1 MLAQGGQAAEYAAV
15 DFYCLM
21 CYTYYVSAFCRL
33 LNFRRVRQ
41 NERIIIVR
49 AYERL
54 LKYVSYETTSDE
66 SSETCPS
73 SPKELVLAEALVEE
87 LKQIGVAD
95 AYVDKDGYVYGSIPA
110 TKGAENEKV
119 IGLIAHMDTAPAMS
133 GANIKPRIIKDYD
146 GADIVLN
153 EELGV
158 VMDTVTFPHLTNYV
172 GKDLIVTDG
181 TTLLGADD
189 KAGVAEIMTAAAEI
203 IAADAQAG
211 EGSAHGKIC
220 IAFTPDE
227 EIGRGADRFDVEHY
241 GADYAYTVD
250 GGMLGEIEFENFNA
264 ASAKVHIK
272 GENIHPG
279 EAKNKM
285 KNASL
290 LAMEFN
296 SMLPPAEIP
305 AHTEGYEGFF
315 HLCGMNGDEENAY
328 LDYIVRDHSMD
339 KFLER
344 KAMLERITVYL
355 NQKYGEGTV
364 NLNMKDS
371 YYNMREKLESDMYIV
386 DRAAEAMR
394 ENDVEPII
402 QPIRGGTDGA
412 RLSFMGLPCP
422 NLSTGGHNFHGKYEY
437 VCIQSMDKMVDII
450 KTIVRKNN

>member
-1 MLAQGGQAAEYAAV
+1 M
-15 DFYCLM
+15 
-21 CYTYYVSAFCRL
+21 
-33 LNFRRVRQ
+33 
-41 NERIIIVR
+41 R

-66 SSETCPS
+66 NSQTCPS
-73 SPKELVLAEALVEE
+73 SAKELVLADELVEE
-87 LKQIGVAD
+87 LKAIGVAD
-95 AYVDKDGYVYGSIPA
+95 AHVDKDGYVYGSIPA
-110 TKGAENEKV
+110 TKGAENEKT

-133 GANIKPRIIKDYD
+133 GAGIKPRIINDYD

-153 EELGV
+153 EKLGV
-158 VMDTVTFPHLTNYV
+158 VMDTVTFPQLRNYV
-172 GKDLIVTDG
+172 GQDLIVTDG

-189 KAGVAEIMTAAAEI
+189 KAGIAEIMTAAAQI
-203 IAADAQAG
+203 IEDDKAC
-211 EGSAHGKIC
+211 EGNTDEHIAHGKIC

-227 EIGRGADRFDVEHY
+227 EIGRGADRFNVESF

-296 SMLPPAEIP
+296 SMLPLAEIP

-315 HLCGMNGDEENAY
+315 HLCGMSGDEENAY
-328 LDYIVRDHSMD
+328 LDYIVRDHNMD

-344 KAMLERITVYL
+344 KAMLEHITAYL
-355 NQKYGEGTV
+355 NTKYGAGTV
-364 NLNMKDS
+364 NLDMKDS
-371 YYNMREKLESDMYIV
+371 YYNMREKLEADLYIV
-386 DRAAEAMR
+386 DRAVEAMK
-394 ENDVEPII
+394 ENGVEPII

-412 RLSFMGLPCP
+412 RLSFMGLLCP

-437 VCIQSMDKMVDII
+437 ICIQSMDKMVEII
-450 KTIVRKNN
+450 KSIVCKVN

>member
-1 MLAQGGQAAEYAAV
+1 M
-15 DFYCLM
+15 
-21 CYTYYVSAFCRL
+21 
-33 LNFRRVRQ
+33 
-41 NERIIIVR
+41 R

-66 SSETCPS
+66 NSQTCPS
-73 SPKELVLAEALVEE
+73 SAKELVLADELVED
-87 LKQIGVAD
+87 LKAIGVAD
-95 AYVDKDGYVYGSIPA
+95 AHVDKDGYVYGSIPA
-110 TKGAENEKV
+110 TKGAENEKT

-133 GANIKPRIIKDYD
+133 GADIKPRIINDYD

-153 EELGV
+153 EKLGV
-158 VMDTVTFPHLTNYV
+158 VMDTVTFPQLRNYV
-172 GKDLIVTDG
+172 GQDLIVTDG

-189 KAGVAEIMTAAAEI
+189 KAGIAEIMTAAAQI
-203 IAADAQAG
+203 IEADKAC
-211 EGSAHGKIC
+211 EGNTDEHIAHGKIC

-227 EIGRGADRFDVEHY
+227 EIGRGADRFNVESF

-315 HLCGMNGDEENAY
+315 HLCGMSGDEENAY
-328 LDYIVRDHSMD
+328 LDYIVRDHNMD

-344 KAMLERITVYL
+344 KAMLEHITAYL
-355 NQKYGEGTV
+355 NTKYGAGTV
-364 NLNMKDS
+364 NLDMKDS
-371 YYNMREKLESDMYIV
+371 YYNMREKLEADMYIV
-386 DRAAEAMR
+386 DRAVEAMK
-394 ENDVEPII
+394 ENGVEPII

-412 RLSFMGLPCP
+412 RLSFMGLLCP

-437 VCIQSMDKMVDII
+437 ICIQSMDKMVEII
-450 KTIVRKNN
+450 KSIVCKVN

>member
-1 MLAQGGQAAEYAAV
+1 M
-15 DFYCLM
+15 
-21 CYTYYVSAFCRL
+21 
-33 LNFRRVRQ
+33 
-41 NERIIIVR
+41 R

-66 SSETCPS
+66 NSKTCPS
-73 SPKELVLAEALVEE
+73 SAKELVLADELVEE
-87 LKQIGVAD
+87 LKAIGVAD
-95 AYVDKDGYVYGSIPA
+95 AHVDKDGYVYGSIPA
-110 TKGAENEKV
+110 TKGAENEKT

-133 GANIKPRIIKDYD
+133 GADIKPRIINDYD

-153 EELGV
+153 EKLGV
-158 VMDTVTFPHLTNYV
+158 VMDTVTFPQLRNYV
-172 GKDLIVTDG
+172 GQDLIVTDG

-189 KAGVAEIMTAAAEI
+189 KAGIAEIMTAAAQI
-203 IAADAQAG
+203 IEADKAC
-211 EGSAHGKIC
+211 EGNTDEHIAHGKIC

-227 EIGRGADRFDVEHY
+227 EIGRGADRFNVESF

-315 HLCGMNGDEENAY
+315 HLCGMSGDEENAY
-328 LDYIVRDHSMD
+328 LDYIVRDHNMD

-344 KAMLERITVYL
+344 KAMLEHITAYL
-355 NQKYGEGTV
+355 NTKYGAGTV
-364 NLNMKDS
+364 NLDMKDS
-371 YYNMREKLESDMYIV
+371 YYNMREKLEADMYIV
-386 DRAAEAMR
+386 DRAVEAMR
-394 ENDVEPII
+394 ENGVEPII

-412 RLSFMGLPCP
+412 RLSFMGLLCP

-437 VCIQSMDKMVDII
+437 ICIQSMDKMVEII
-450 KTIVRKNN
+450 KSIVCKVN

>member
-1 MLAQGGQAAEYAAV
+1 MEPAMRCMTST
-15 DFYCLM
+15 D
-21 CYTYYVSAFCRL
+21 
-33 LNFRRVRQ
+33 
-41 NERIIIVR
+41 
-49 AYERL
+49 
-54 LKYVSYETTSDE
+54 TTRM
-66 SSETCPS
+66 
-73 SPKELVLAEALVEE
+73 KA
-87 LKQIGVAD
+87 IGVAD
-95 AYVDKDGYVYGSIPA
+95 AHVDKDGYVYGSIPA
-110 TKGAENEKV
+110 TKGAENEKT

-133 GANIKPRIIKDYD
+133 GADIKPRIINDYD

-153 EELGV
+153 EKLGV
-158 VMDTVTFPHLTNYV
+158 VMDTVTFPQLRNYV
-172 GKDLIVTDG
+172 GQDLIVTDG

-189 KAGVAEIMTAAAEI
+189 KAGIAEIMTAAAQI
-203 IAADAQAG
+203 IEADKAC
-211 EGSAHGKIC
+211 EGNTDEHIAHGKIC

-227 EIGRGADRFDVEHY
+227 EIGRGADRFNVESF

-315 HLCGMNGDEENAY
+315 HLCGMSGDEENAY
-328 LDYIVRDHSMD
+328 LDYIVRDHNMD

-344 KAMLERITVYL
+344 KAMLEHITAYL
-355 NQKYGEGTV
+355 NTKYGAGTV
-364 NLNMKDS
+364 NLDMKDS
-371 YYNMREKLESDMYIV
+371 YYNMREKLEADMYIV
-386 DRAAEAMR
+386 DRAVEAMR
-394 ENDVEPII
+394 ENGVEPII

-412 RLSFMGLPCP
+412 RLSFMGLLCP

-437 VCIQSMDKMVDII
+437 ICIQSMDKMVEII
-450 KTIVRKNN
+450 KSIVCKVN

>member
-1 MLAQGGQAAEYAAV
+1 M
-15 DFYCLM
+15 
-21 CYTYYVSAFCRL
+21 
-33 LNFRRVRQ
+33 
-41 NERIIIVR
+41 R

-66 SSETCPS
+66 NSQTCPS
-73 SPKELVLAEALVEE
+73 SAKELVLADELVEE
-87 LKQIGVAD
+87 LKAIGVAD
-95 AYVDKDGYVYGSIPA
+95 AHVDKDGYVYGSIPA
-110 TKGAENEKV
+110 TKGAENEKT

-133 GANIKPRIIKDYD
+133 GADIKPRIINDYD

-153 EELGV
+153 EKLGV
-158 VMDTVTFPHLTNYV
+158 VMDTVTFPQLRNYV
-172 GKDLIVTDG
+172 GQDLIVTDG
-181 TTLLGADD
+181 TTLLGEDD
-189 KAGVAEIMTAAAEI
+189 KAGIAEIMTAAAQI
-203 IAADAQAG
+203 IEADKAC
-211 EGSAHGKIC
+211 EGNTDEHIAHGKIC

-227 EIGRGADRFDVEHY
+227 EIGRGADRFNVESF

-315 HLCGMNGDEENAY
+315 HLCGVSGDEENAY
-328 LDYIVRDHSMD
+328 LDYIVRDHNMD

-344 KAMLERITVYL
+344 KAMLEHITAYL
-355 NQKYGEGTV
+355 NTKYGAGTV
-364 NLNMKDS
+364 NLDMKDS
-371 YYNMREKLESDMYIV
+371 YYNMREKLEADMYIV
-386 DRAAEAMR
+386 DRAVEAMR
-394 ENDVEPII
+394 ENGVEPII

-412 RLSFMGLPCP
+412 RLSFMGLLCP

-437 VCIQSMDKMVDII
+437 ICIQSMDKMVEII
-450 KTIVRKNN
+450 KSIVCKVN

>member
-1 MLAQGGQAAEYAAV
+1 M
-15 DFYCLM
+15 
-21 CYTYYVSAFCRL
+21 
-33 LNFRRVRQ
+33 
-41 NERIIIVR
+41 R

-66 SSETCPS
+66 NSQTCPS
-73 SPKELVLAEALVEE
+73 SAKELVLADELVEE
-87 LKQIGVAD
+87 LKAIGVAD
-95 AYVDKDGYVYGSIPA
+95 AHVDKDGYVYGSIPA
-110 TKGAENEKV
+110 TKGAENEKT

-133 GANIKPRIIKDYD
+133 GADIKPRIINDYD

-153 EELGV
+153 EKLGV
-158 VMDTVTFPHLTNYV
+158 VMDTVTFPHLRNYV
-172 GKDLIVTDG
+172 GQDLIVTDG

-189 KAGVAEIMTAAAEI
+189 KAGIAEIMTAAAQI
-203 IAADAQAG
+203 IEADKAC
-211 EGSAHGKIC
+211 EGNTDEHIAHGKIC

-227 EIGRGADRFDVEHY
+227 EIGRGADRFNVESF

-315 HLCGMNGDEENAY
+315 HLCGMSGDEENAY
-328 LDYIVRDHSMD
+328 LDYIVRDHNMD

-344 KAMLERITVYL
+344 KAMLEHITAYL
-355 NQKYGEGTV
+355 NTKYGAGTV
-364 NLNMKDS
+364 NLDMKDS
-371 YYNMREKLESDMYIV
+371 YYNMREKLEADMYIV
-386 DRAAEAMR
+386 DRAVEAMK
-394 ENDVEPII
+394 ENGVEPII

-412 RLSFMGLPCP
+412 RLSFMGLLCP

-437 VCIQSMDKMVDII
+437 ICIQSMDKMVEII
-450 KTIVRKNN
+450 KSIVCKVN

>member
-1 MLAQGGQAAEYAAV
+1 
-15 DFYCLM
+15 
-21 CYTYYVSAFCRL
+21 
-33 LNFRRVRQ
+33 
-41 NERIIIVR
+41 VR

-66 SSETCPS
+66 NSQTCPS
-73 SPKELVLAEALVEE
+73 SAKELVLADELVEE
-87 LKQIGVAD
+87 LKAIGVAD
-95 AYVDKDGYVYGSIPA
+95 AHVDKDGYVYGSIPA
-110 TKGAENEKV
+110 TKGAENEKT

-133 GANIKPRIIKDYD
+133 GAGIKPRIINDYD

-153 EELGV
+153 EKLGV
-158 VMDTVTFPHLTNYV
+158 VMDTVTFPQLRNYV
-172 GKDLIVTDG
+172 GQDLIVTDG

-189 KAGVAEIMTAAAEI
+189 KAGIAEIMTAAAQI
-203 IAADAQAG
+203 IEDDKAC
-211 EGSAHGKIC
+211 EGNTDEHIAHGKIC

-227 EIGRGADRFDVEHY
+227 EIGRGADRFNVESF

-315 HLCGMNGDEENAY
+315 HLCGMSGDEENAY
-328 LDYIVRDHSMD
+328 LDYIVRDHNMD

-344 KAMLERITVYL
+344 KAMLEHITAYL
-355 NQKYGEGTV
+355 NTKYGAGTV
-364 NLNMKDS
+364 NLDMKDS
-371 YYNMREKLESDMYIV
+371 YYNMREKLEADLYIV
-386 DRAAEAMR
+386 DRAVEAMK
-394 ENDVEPII
+394 ENGVEPII

-412 RLSFMGLPCP
+412 RLSFMGLLCP

-437 VCIQSMDKMVDII
+437 ICIQSMDKMVEII
-450 KTIVRKNN
+450 KSIVCKVN

>member
-1 MLAQGGQAAEYAAV
+1 M
-15 DFYCLM
+15 
-21 CYTYYVSAFCRL
+21 
-33 LNFRRVRQ
+33 
-41 NERIIIVR
+41 R

-66 SSETCPS
+66 NSQTCPS
-73 SPKELVLAEALVEE
+73 SAKELVLADELVEE
-87 LKQIGVAD
+87 LKAIGVAD
-95 AYVDKDGYVYGSIPA
+95 AHVDKDGYVYGSIPA
-110 TKGAENEKV
+110 TKGAENEKT

-133 GANIKPRIIKDYD
+133 GADIKPRIINDYD

-153 EELGV
+153 EKLGV
-158 VMDTVTFPHLTNYV
+158 VMDTVTFPQLRNYV
-172 GKDLIVTDG
+172 GQDLIVTDG

-189 KAGVAEIMTAAAEI
+189 KAGIAEIMTAAAQI
-203 IAADAQAG
+203 IEADKAC
-211 EGSAHGKIC
+211 EGNTDEHIAHGKIC

-227 EIGRGADRFDVEHY
+227 EIGRGADRFNVESF

-315 HLCGMNGDEENAY
+315 HLCGMSGDEENAY
-328 LDYIVRDHSMD
+328 LDYIVRDHNMD

-344 KAMLERITVYL
+344 KAMLAHITAYL
-355 NQKYGEGTV
+355 NTKYGAGTV
-364 NLNMKDS
+364 NLDMKDS
-371 YYNMREKLESDMYIV
+371 YYNMREKLEADMYIV
-386 DRAAEAMR
+386 DRAVEAMR
-394 ENDVEPII
+394 ENGVEPII

-412 RLSFMGLPCP
+412 RLSFMGLLCP

-437 VCIQSMDKMVDII
+437 ICIQSMDKMVEII
-450 KTIVRKNN
+450 KSIVCKVN

>member
-1 MLAQGGQAAEYAAV
+1 M
-15 DFYCLM
+15 
-21 CYTYYVSAFCRL
+21 
-33 LNFRRVRQ
+33 
-41 NERIIIVR
+41 R

-66 SSETCPS
+66 NSETCPS
-73 SPKELVLAEALVEE
+73 SPKELVLANELVEE
-87 LKQIGVAD
+87 LKAIGVAD
-95 AYVDKDGYVYGSIPA
+95 AHVDKDGYVYGSIPA
-110 TKGAENEKV
+110 TKGAESEKA

-133 GANIKPRIIKDYD
+133 GADIKPRIINDYD

-153 EELGV
+153 EKLGV
-158 VMDTVTFPHLTNYV
+158 VMDTVTFPHLRNYV
-172 GKDLIVTDG
+172 GQDLIVTDG

-189 KAGVAEIMTAAAEI
+189 KAGIAEIMTAAAQI
-203 IAADAQAG
+203 IEADKAC
-211 EGSAHGKIC
+211 EGNTDEHIAHGKIC

-227 EIGRGADRFDVEHY
+227 EIGRGADRFDVENF

-315 HLCGMNGDEENAY
+315 HLCGMSGDEENAY
-328 LDYIVRDHSMD
+328 LDYIVRDHNMD

-344 KAMLERITVYL
+344 KATLERITAYL
-355 NQKYGEGTV
+355 NAKYGAGTV
-364 NLNMKDS
+364 NLDMKDS

-386 DRAAEAMR
+386 DRAVEAMK
-394 ENDVEPII
+394 ENGVEPII

-412 RLSFMGLPCP
+412 RLSFMGLLCP

-437 VCIQSMDKMVDII
+437 ICIQSMDKMVEII
-450 KTIVRKNN
+450 KSIVCKVN

>member
-1 MLAQGGQAAEYAAV
+1 M
-15 DFYCLM
+15 
-21 CYTYYVSAFCRL
+21 
-33 LNFRRVRQ
+33 
-41 NERIIIVR
+41 R

-66 SSETCPS
+66 NSQTCPS
-73 SPKELVLAEALVEE
+73 SAKELVLADELVEE
-87 LKQIGVAD
+87 LKAIGVAD
-95 AYVDKDGYVYGSIPA
+95 AHVDKDGYVYGSIPA
-110 TKGAENEKV
+110 TKGAENEKT

-133 GANIKPRIIKDYD
+133 GAGIKPRIINDYD

-153 EELGV
+153 EKLGV
-158 VMDTVTFPHLTNYV
+158 VMDTVTFPQLRNYV
-172 GKDLIVTDG
+172 GQDLIVTDG

-189 KAGVAEIMTAAAEI
+189 KAGIAEIMTAAAQI
-203 IAADAQAG
+203 IEADKAC
-211 EGSAHGKIC
+211 EGNTDEHIAHGKIC

-227 EIGRGADRFDVEHY
+227 EIGRGADRFNVESF

-315 HLCGMNGDEENAY
+315 HLCGMSGDEENAY
-328 LDYIVRDHSMD
+328 LDYIVRDHNMD

-344 KAMLERITVYL
+344 KAMLEHITAYL
-355 NQKYGEGTV
+355 NTKYGAGTV
-364 NLNMKDS
+364 NLDMKDS
-371 YYNMREKLESDMYIV
+371 YYNMREKLEADMYIV
-386 DRAAEAMR
+386 DRAVEAMR
-394 ENDVEPII
+394 ENGVEPII

-412 RLSFMGLPCP
+412 RLSFMGLLCP

-437 VCIQSMDKMVDII
+437 ICIQSMDKMVEII
-450 KTIVRKNN
+450 KSIVCKVN

>member
-1 MLAQGGQAAEYAAV
+1 
-15 DFYCLM
+15 
-21 CYTYYVSAFCRL
+21 
-33 LNFRRVRQ
+33 
-41 NERIIIVR
+41 VR

-66 SSETCPS
+66 NSETCPS
-73 SPKELVLAEALVEE
+73 SAKELVLADELVEE
-87 LKQIGVAD
+87 LKAIGVAD
-95 AYVDKDGYVYGSIPA
+95 AHVDKDGYVYGSIPA
-110 TKGAENEKV
+110 TKGAENEKT

-133 GANIKPRIIKDYD
+133 GADIKPRIINDYD

-153 EELGV
+153 EKLGV
-158 VMDTVTFPHLTNYV
+158 VMDTVTFPHLRNYV
-172 GKDLIVTDG
+172 GQDLIVTDG

-189 KAGVAEIMTAAAEI
+189 KAGIAEIMTAAAQI
-203 IAADAQAG
+203 IEADKAC
-211 EGSAHGKIC
+211 EGNTDEHTAHGKIC

-227 EIGRGADRFDVEHY
+227 EIGRGADRFNVEKF

-315 HLCGMNGDEENAY
+315 HLCGMSGDEENAY
-328 LDYIVRDHSMD
+328 LDYIVRDHNMD

-344 KAMLERITVYL
+344 KAMLEHITAYL
-355 NQKYGEGTV
+355 NTKYGAGTV
-364 NLNMKDS
+364 NLDMKDS
-371 YYNMREKLESDMYIV
+371 YYNMREKLEADMYIV
-386 DRAAEAMR
+386 DRAVEAMK
-394 ENDVEPII
+394 ENGVEPII

-412 RLSFMGLPCP
+412 RLSFMGLLCP

-437 VCIQSMDKMVDII
+437 ICIQSMDKMVEII
-450 KTIVRKNN
+450 KSIVCKVN

>member
-1 MLAQGGQAAEYAAV
+1 M
-15 DFYCLM
+15 
-21 CYTYYVSAFCRL
+21 
-33 LNFRRVRQ
+33 
-41 NERIIIVR
+41 R

-66 SSETCPS
+66 NSQTCPS
-73 SPKELVLAEALVEE
+73 SAKELVLADELVEE
-87 LKQIGVAD
+87 LKAIGVAD
-95 AYVDKDGYVYGSIPA
+95 AHVDKDGYVYGSIPA
-110 TKGAENEKV
+110 TKGAENEKT

-133 GANIKPRIIKDYD
+133 GADIKPRIINDYD

-153 EELGV
+153 EKLGV
-158 VMDTVTFPHLTNYV
+158 VMDTVTFPQLRNYV
-172 GKDLIVTDG
+172 GQNLIVTDG

-189 KAGVAEIMTAAAEI
+189 KAGIAEIMTAAAQI
-203 IAADAQAG
+203 IEADKAC
-211 EGSAHGKIC
+211 EGNTDEHIAHGKIC

-227 EIGRGADRFDVEHY
+227 EIGRGADRFNVESF

-315 HLCGMNGDEENAY
+315 HLCGMSGDEENAY
-328 LDYIVRDHSMD
+328 LDYIVRDHNMD

-344 KAMLERITVYL
+344 KAMLEHITAYL
-355 NQKYGEGTV
+355 NTKYGAGTV
-364 NLNMKDS
+364 NLDMKDS
-371 YYNMREKLESDMYIV
+371 YYNMREKLEADMYIV
-386 DRAAEAMR
+386 DRAVEAMK
-394 ENDVEPII
+394 ENGVEPII

-412 RLSFMGLPCP
+412 RLSFMGLLCP

-437 VCIQSMDKMVDII
+437 ICIQSMDKMVEII
-450 KTIVRKNN
+450 KSIVCKVN

>member
-1 MLAQGGQAAEYAAV
+1 M
-15 DFYCLM
+15 
-21 CYTYYVSAFCRL
+21 
-33 LNFRRVRQ
+33 
-41 NERIIIVR
+41 R
-49 AYERL
+49 AYEHL

-66 SSETCPS
+66 NSQTCPS
-73 SPKELVLAEALVEE
+73 SAKELVLADELVEE
-87 LKQIGVAD
+87 LKAIGVAD
-95 AYVDKDGYVYGSIPA
+95 AHVDKDGYVYGSIPA
-110 TKGAENEKV
+110 TKGAENEKT

-133 GANIKPRIIKDYD
+133 GADIKPRIINDYD

-153 EELGV
+153 EKLGV
-158 VMDTVTFPHLTNYV
+158 VMDTVTFPQLRNYV
-172 GKDLIVTDG
+172 GQDLIVTDG

-189 KAGVAEIMTAAAEI
+189 KAGIAEIMTAAAQI
-203 IAADAQAG
+203 IEADKAC
-211 EGSAHGKIC
+211 EGNTDEHIAHGKIC

-227 EIGRGADRFDVEHY
+227 EIGRGADRFNVESF

-315 HLCGMNGDEENAY
+315 HLCGMSGDEENAY

-344 KAMLERITVYL
+344 KAMLEHITAYL
-355 NQKYGEGTV
+355 NTKYGAGTV
-364 NLNMKDS
+364 NLDMKDS
-371 YYNMREKLESDMYIV
+371 YYNMREKLEADMYIV
-386 DRAAEAMR
+386 DRAVEAMR
-394 ENDVEPII
+394 ENGVEPII

-412 RLSFMGLPCP
+412 RLSFMGLLCP

-437 VCIQSMDKMVDII
+437 ICIQSMDKMVEII
-450 KTIVRKNN
+450 KSIVCKVN

>member
-1 MLAQGGQAAEYAAV
+1 M
-15 DFYCLM
+15 
-21 CYTYYVSAFCRL
+21 
-33 LNFRRVRQ
+33 
-41 NERIIIVR
+41 R

-66 SSETCPS
+66 NSETCPS
-73 SPKELVLAEALVEE
+73 SPKELVLANELVEE
-87 LKQIGVAD
+87 LKAIGVAD
-95 AYVDKDGYVYGSIPA
+95 AHVDKDGYVYGSIPA
-110 TKGAENEKV
+110 TKGAEGEKA

-133 GANIKPRIIKDYD
+133 GAGIKPRIINDYD

-153 EELGV
+153 EKLGV
-158 VMDTVTFPHLTNYV
+158 VMDTVTFPHLRNYV
-172 GKDLIVTDG
+172 GQDLIVTDG

-189 KAGVAEIMTAAAEI
+189 KAGIAEIMTAAAQI
-203 IAADAQAG
+203 IQADKAC
-211 EGSAHGKIC
+211 EGNTDEHIAHGKIC

-227 EIGRGADRFDVEHY
+227 EIGRGADRFDVENF

-315 HLCGMNGDEENAY
+315 HLCGMSGDEENAY
-328 LDYIVRDHSMD
+328 LDYIVRDHNMD

-344 KAMLERITVYL
+344 KAMLERITAYL
-355 NQKYGEGTV
+355 NAKYGAGTV
-364 NLNMKDS
+364 NLDMKDS
-371 YYNMREKLESDMYIV
+371 YYNMREKLELDMYIV
-386 DRAAEAMR
+386 DRAVEAMK
-394 ENDVEPII
+394 ENGVEPII

-412 RLSFMGLPCP
+412 RLSFMGLLCP

-437 VCIQSMDKMVDII
+437 ICIQSMDKMVEII
-450 KTIVRKNN
+450 KSIVGKVN

>member
-1 MLAQGGQAAEYAAV
+1 M
-15 DFYCLM
+15 
-21 CYTYYVSAFCRL
+21 
-33 LNFRRVRQ
+33 
-41 NERIIIVR
+41 R

-66 SSETCPS
+66 NSQTCPS
-73 SPKELVLAEALVEE
+73 SAKELVLADELVEE
-87 LKQIGVAD
+87 LKAIGVAD
-95 AYVDKDGYVYGSIPA
+95 AHVDKDGYVYGSIPA
-110 TKGAENEKV
+110 TKGAENEKT

-133 GANIKPRIIKDYD
+133 GADIKPRIINDYD

-153 EELGV
+153 EKLGV
-158 VMDTVTFPHLTNYV
+158 VMDTVTFPQLRNYV
-172 GKDLIVTDG
+172 GQDLIVTDG

-189 KAGVAEIMTAAAEI
+189 KAGIAEIMTAAAQI
-203 IAADAQAG
+203 IEADKAC
-211 EGSAHGKIC
+211 EGNTDEHIAHGKIC

-227 EIGRGADRFDVEHY
+227 EIGRGADRFNVESF

-285 KNASL
+285 RNASL

-315 HLCGMNGDEENAY
+315 HLCGMSGDEENAY
-328 LDYIVRDHSMD
+328 LDYIVRDHNMD

-344 KAMLERITVYL
+344 KAMLEHITAYL
-355 NQKYGEGTV
+355 NTKYGAGTV
-364 NLNMKDS
+364 NLDMKDS
-371 YYNMREKLESDMYIV
+371 YYNMREKLEADMYIV
-386 DRAAEAMR
+386 DRAVEAMR
-394 ENDVEPII
+394 ENGVEPII

-412 RLSFMGLPCP
+412 RLSFMGLLCP

-437 VCIQSMDKMVDII
+437 ICIQSMDKMVEII
-450 KTIVRKNN
+450 KSIVCKVN

>member
-1 MLAQGGQAAEYAAV
+1 M
-15 DFYCLM
+15 
-21 CYTYYVSAFCRL
+21 
-33 LNFRRVRQ
+33 
-41 NERIIIVR
+41 R

-66 SSETCPS
+66 GSETCPS
-73 SPKELVLAEALVEE
+73 SPKELVLANELVEE
-87 LKQIGVAD
+87 LKAIGVTD
-95 AYVDKDGYVYGSIPA
+95 AHVDKDGYVYGSIPA
-110 TKGAENEKV
+110 TKGTESEKA

-133 GANIKPRIIKDYD
+133 GADIKPRIINDYD

-153 EELGV
+153 EKLGV
-158 VMDTVTFPHLTNYV
+158 VMDTVTFPHLRNYV
-172 GKDLIVTDG
+172 GQDLIVTDG

-189 KAGVAEIMTAAAEI
+189 KAGIAEIMTAAAQI
-203 IAADAQAG
+203 IEADKAC
-211 EGSAHGKIC
+211 EGNTDEHIAHGKIC

-227 EIGRGADRFDVEHY
+227 EIGRGADRFDVENF

-315 HLCGMNGDEENAY
+315 HLCGMSGDEENAY
-328 LDYIVRDHSMD
+328 LDYIVRDHNMD

-344 KAMLERITVYL
+344 KAMLERITAYL
-355 NQKYGEGTV
+355 NTKYGAGTV
-364 NLNMKDS
+364 NLDMKDS

-386 DRAAEAMR
+386 DRAVEAMK
-394 ENDVEPII
+394 ENGVEPII

-412 RLSFMGLPCP
+412 RLSFMGLLCP

-437 VCIQSMDKMVDII
+437 ICIQSMDKMVEII
-450 KTIVRKNN
+450 KSIVGKVN

>member
-1 MLAQGGQAAEYAAV
+1 M
-15 DFYCLM
+15 
-21 CYTYYVSAFCRL
+21 
-33 LNFRRVRQ
+33 
-41 NERIIIVR
+41 R

-66 SSETCPS
+66 NSQTCPS
-73 SPKELVLAEALVEE
+73 SAKELVLADELVEE
-87 LKQIGVAD
+87 LKAIGVAD
-95 AYVDKDGYVYGSIPA
+95 AHVDKDGYVYGSIPA
-110 TKGAENEKV
+110 TKGAENEKT

-133 GANIKPRIIKDYD
+133 GAGIKPRIINDYD

-153 EELGV
+153 EKLGV
-158 VMDTVTFPHLTNYV
+158 VMDTVTFPQLRNYV
-172 GKDLIVTDG
+172 GQDLIVTDG

-189 KAGVAEIMTAAAEI
+189 KAGIAEIMTAAAQI
-203 IAADAQAG
+203 IEADKAC
-211 EGSAHGKIC
+211 EGNTDEHIAHGKIC

-227 EIGRGADRFDVEHY
+227 EIGRGADRFNVEKF

-315 HLCGMNGDEENAY
+315 HLCGMSGDEENAY
-328 LDYIVRDHSMD
+328 LDYIVRDHNMD

-344 KAMLERITVYL
+344 KAMLEHITAYL
-355 NQKYGEGTV
+355 NTKYGAGTV
-364 NLNMKDS
+364 KLDMKDS
-371 YYNMREKLESDMYIV
+371 YYNMREKLEADMYIV
-386 DRAAEAMR
+386 DRAVEAMK
-394 ENDVEPII
+394 ENGVEPII

-412 RLSFMGLPCP
+412 RLSFMGLLCP

-437 VCIQSMDKMVDII
+437 ICIQSMDKMVEII
-450 KTIVRKNN
+450 KSIVCKVN

>member
-1 MLAQGGQAAEYAAV
+1 M
-15 DFYCLM
+15 
-21 CYTYYVSAFCRL
+21 
-33 LNFRRVRQ
+33 
-41 NERIIIVR
+41 R

-66 SSETCPS
+66 NSQTCPS
-73 SPKELVLAEALVEE
+73 SAKELVLADELVEE
-87 LKQIGVAD
+87 LKAIGVAD
-95 AYVDKDGYVYGSIPA
+95 AHVDKDGYVYGSIPA
-110 TKGAENEKV
+110 TKGAENEKT

-133 GANIKPRIIKDYD
+133 GADIKPRIINDYD

-153 EELGV
+153 EKLGV
-158 VMDTVTFPHLTNYV
+158 VMDTVTFPQLRNYV
-172 GKDLIVTDG
+172 GQDLIVTDG

-189 KAGVAEIMTAAAEI
+189 KAGIAEIMTAAAQI
-203 IAADAQAG
+203 IEADKAC
-211 EGSAHGKIC
+211 EGNTDEHIAHGKIC

-227 EIGRGADRFDVEHY
+227 EIGRGADRFNVESF

-315 HLCGMNGDEENAY
+315 HLCSMSGDEENAY
-328 LDYIVRDHSMD
+328 LDYIVRDHNMD

-344 KAMLERITVYL
+344 KAMLEHITAYL
-355 NQKYGEGTV
+355 NTKYGAGTV
-364 NLNMKDS
+364 NLDMKDS
-371 YYNMREKLESDMYIV
+371 YYNMREKLEADMYIV
-386 DRAAEAMR
+386 DRAVEAMK
-394 ENDVEPII
+394 ENGVEPII

-412 RLSFMGLPCP
+412 RLSFMGLLCP

-437 VCIQSMDKMVDII
+437 ICIQSMDKMVEII
-450 KTIVRKNN
+450 KSIVCKVN

>member
-1 MLAQGGQAAEYAAV
+1 M
-15 DFYCLM
+15 
-21 CYTYYVSAFCRL
+21 
-33 LNFRRVRQ
+33 
-41 NERIIIVR
+41 R

-66 SSETCPS
+66 NSQTCPS
-73 SPKELVLAEALVEE
+73 SAKELVLADELVEE
-87 LKQIGVAD
+87 LKAIGVAD
-95 AYVDKDGYVYGSIPA
+95 AHVDKDGYVYGSIPA
-110 TKGAENEKV
+110 TKGAENEKT

-133 GANIKPRIIKDYD
+133 GADIKPRIINDYD

-153 EELGV
+153 EKLGV
-158 VMDTVTFPHLTNYV
+158 VMDTVTFPQLRNYV
-172 GKDLIVTDG
+172 GQDLIVTDG

-189 KAGVAEIMTAAAEI
+189 KAGIAEIMTAAQI
-203 IAADAQAG
+203 IEADKAC
-211 EGSAHGKIC
+211 EGNTDEHIAHGKIC

-227 EIGRGADRFDVEHY
+227 EIGRGADRFNVESF

-315 HLCGMNGDEENAY
+315 HLCGMSGDEENAY
-328 LDYIVRDHSMD
+328 LDYIVRDHNMD

-344 KAMLERITVYL
+344 KAMLEHITAYL
-355 NQKYGEGTV
+355 NTKYGAGTV
-364 NLNMKDS
+364 NLDMKDS
-371 YYNMREKLESDMYIV
+371 YYNMREKLEADMYIV
-386 DRAAEAMR
+386 DRAVEAMK
-394 ENDVEPII
+394 ENGVEPII

-412 RLSFMGLPCP
+412 RLSFMGLLCP

-437 VCIQSMDKMVDII
+437 ICIQSMDKMVEII
-450 KTIVRKNN
+450 KSIVCKVN

>member
-1 MLAQGGQAAEYAAV
+1 M
-15 DFYCLM
+15 
-21 CYTYYVSAFCRL
+21 
-33 LNFRRVRQ
+33 
-41 NERIIIVR
+41 R

-66 SSETCPS
+66 NSQTCPS
-73 SPKELVLAEALVEE
+73 SAKELVLADELVEE
-87 LKQIGVAD
+87 LKAIGVAD
-95 AYVDKDGYVYGSIPA
+95 AHVDKDGYVYGSIPA
-110 TKGAENEKV
+110 TKGAENEKT

-133 GANIKPRIIKDYD
+133 GADIKPRIINDYD

-153 EELGV
+153 EKLGV
-158 VMDTVTFPHLTNYV
+158 VMDTVTLPQLRNYV
-172 GKDLIVTDG
+172 GQDLIVTDG

-189 KAGVAEIMTAAAEI
+189 KAGIAEIMTAAAQI
-203 IAADAQAG
+203 IEADKAC
-211 EGSAHGKIC
+211 EGNTDEHIAHGKIC

-227 EIGRGADRFDVEHY
+227 EIGRGADRFNVESF

-315 HLCGMNGDEENAY
+315 HLCGMSGDEENAY
-328 LDYIVRDHSMD
+328 LDYIVRDHNMD

-344 KAMLERITVYL
+344 KAMLEHITAYL
-355 NQKYGEGTV
+355 NTKYGAGMV
-364 NLNMKDS
+364 NLDMKDS
-371 YYNMREKLESDMYIV
+371 YYNMREKLEADMYIV
-386 DRAAEAMR
+386 DRAVEAMR
-394 ENDVEPII
+394 ENGVEPII

-412 RLSFMGLPCP
+412 RLSFMGLLCP

-437 VCIQSMDKMVDII
+437 ICIQSMDKMVEII
-450 KTIVRKNN
+450 KSIVCKVN

>member
-1 MLAQGGQAAEYAAV
+1 M
-15 DFYCLM
+15 
-21 CYTYYVSAFCRL
+21 
-33 LNFRRVRQ
+33 
-41 NERIIIVR
+41 R

-66 SSETCPS
+66 NSETCPS
-73 SPKELVLAEALVEE
+73 SAKELVLADELVEE
-87 LKQIGVAD
+87 LKAIGVAD
-95 AYVDKDGYVYGSIPA
+95 AHVDKDGYVYGSIPA
-110 TKGAENEKV
+110 TKGAENEKT

-133 GANIKPRIIKDYD
+133 GADIKPRIINDYD

-153 EELGV
+153 EKLGV
-158 VMDTVTFPHLTNYV
+158 VMDTVTFPHLRNYV
-172 GKDLIVTDG
+172 GQDLIVTDG

-189 KAGVAEIMTAAAEI
+189 KAGIAEIMTAAAQI
-203 IAADAQAG
+203 IEADKAC
-211 EGSAHGKIC
+211 EGNTDEHIAHGKIC

-227 EIGRGADRFDVEHY
+227 EIGRGADRFNVEKF

-315 HLCGMNGDEENAY
+315 HLCGMSGDEENAY
-328 LDYIVRDHSMD
+328 LDYIVRDHNMD

-344 KAMLERITVYL
+344 KAMLEHITAYL
-355 NQKYGEGTV
+355 NTKYGAGTV
-364 NLNMKDS
+364 KLDMKDS
-371 YYNMREKLESDMYIV
+371 YYNMREKLEADMYIV
-386 DRAAEAMR
+386 DRAVEAMK
-394 ENDVEPII
+394 ENGVEPII

-412 RLSFMGLPCP
+412 RLSFMGLLCP

-437 VCIQSMDKMVDII
+437 ICIQSMDKMVEII
-450 KTIVRKNN
+450 KSIVCKVN

>member
-1 MLAQGGQAAEYAAV
+1 M
-15 DFYCLM
+15 
-21 CYTYYVSAFCRL
+21 
-33 LNFRRVRQ
+33 
-41 NERIIIVR
+41 R

-66 SSETCPS
+66 NSQTCPS
-73 SPKELVLAEALVEE
+73 SAKELVLADELVED
-87 LKQIGVAD
+87 LKAIGVAD
-95 AYVDKDGYVYGSIPA
+95 AHVDKDGYVYGSIPA
-110 TKGAENEKV
+110 TKGAENEKT

-133 GANIKPRIIKDYD
+133 GADIKPRIINDYD

-153 EELGV
+153 EKLGV
-158 VMDTVTFPHLTNYV
+158 VMDTVTFPQLRNYV
-172 GKDLIVTDG
+172 GQDLIVTDG

-189 KAGVAEIMTAAAEI
+189 KAGIAEIMTAAAQI
-203 IAADAQAG
+203 IEADKAC
-211 EGSAHGKIC
+211 EGNTDEHTAHGKIC

-227 EIGRGADRFDVEHY
+227 EIGRGADRFNVESF

-315 HLCGMNGDEENAY
+315 HLCGMSGDEENAY
-328 LDYIVRDHSMD
+328 LDYIVRDHNMD

-344 KAMLERITVYL
+344 KAMLEHITAYL
-355 NQKYGEGTV
+355 NTKYGAGTV
-364 NLNMKDS
+364 NLDMKDS
-371 YYNMREKLESDMYIV
+371 YYNMREKLEADMYIV
-386 DRAAEAMR
+386 DRAVEAMK
-394 ENDVEPII
+394 ENGVEPII

-412 RLSFMGLPCP
+412 RLSFMGLLCP

-437 VCIQSMDKMVDII
+437 ICIQSMDKMVEII
-450 KTIVRKNN
+450 KSIVCKVN

>member
-1 MLAQGGQAAEYAAV
+1 M
-15 DFYCLM
+15 
-21 CYTYYVSAFCRL
+21 
-33 LNFRRVRQ
+33 
-41 NERIIIVR
+41 
-49 AYERL
+49 
-54 LKYVSYETTSDE
+54 
-66 SSETCPS
+66 
-73 SPKELVLAEALVEE
+73 
-87 LKQIGVAD
+87 
-95 AYVDKDGYVYGSIPA
+95 YGSIPA
-110 TKGAENEKV
+110 TKGAENEKT

-133 GANIKPRIIKDYD
+133 GAGIKPRIINDYD

-153 EELGV
+153 EKLGV
-158 VMDTVTFPHLTNYV
+158 VMDTVTFPQLRNYV
-172 GKDLIVTDG
+172 GQDLIVTDG

-189 KAGVAEIMTAAAEI
+189 KAGIAEIMTAAAQI
-203 IAADAQAG
+203 IEDDKAC
-211 EGSAHGKIC
+211 EGNTDEHIAHGKIC

-227 EIGRGADRFDVEHY
+227 EIGRGADRFNVESF

-315 HLCGMNGDEENAY
+315 HLCGMSGDEENAY
-328 LDYIVRDHSMD
+328 LDYIVRDHNMD

-344 KAMLERITVYL
+344 KAMLEHITAYL
-355 NQKYGEGTV
+355 NTKYGAGTV
-364 NLNMKDS
+364 NLDMKDS
-371 YYNMREKLESDMYIV
+371 YYNMREKLEADLYIV
-386 DRAAEAMR
+386 DRAVEAMK
-394 ENDVEPII
+394 ENGVEPII

-412 RLSFMGLPCP
+412 RLSFMGLLCP

-437 VCIQSMDKMVDII
+437 ICIQSMDKMVEII
-450 KTIVRKNN
+450 KSIVCKVN

>member
-1 MLAQGGQAAEYAAV
+1 M
-15 DFYCLM
+15 
-21 CYTYYVSAFCRL
+21 
-33 LNFRRVRQ
+33 
-41 NERIIIVR
+41 R

-66 SSETCPS
+66 NSQTCPS
-73 SPKELVLAEALVEE
+73 SAKELVLADELVEE
-87 LKQIGVAD
+87 LKAIGVAD
-95 AYVDKDGYVYGSIPA
+95 AHVDKDGYVYGSIPA
-110 TKGAENEKV
+110 TKGAENEKT

-133 GANIKPRIIKDYD
+133 GAGIKPRIINDYD
-146 GADIVLN
+146 GADIVIN
-153 EELGV
+153 EKLGV
-158 VMDTVTFPHLTNYV
+158 VMDTVTFPQLRNYV
-172 GKDLIVTDG
+172 GQDLIVTDG

-189 KAGVAEIMTAAAEI
+189 KAGIAEIMTAAAQI
-203 IAADAQAG
+203 IEDDKAC
-211 EGSAHGKIC
+211 EGNTDEHIAHGKIC

-227 EIGRGADRFDVEHY
+227 EIGRGADRFNVESF

-315 HLCGMNGDEENAY
+315 HLCGMSGDEENAY
-328 LDYIVRDHSMD
+328 LDYIVRDHNMD

-344 KAMLERITVYL
+344 KAMLEHITAYL
-355 NQKYGEGTV
+355 NTKYGAGTV
-364 NLNMKDS
+364 NLDMKDS
-371 YYNMREKLESDMYIV
+371 YYNMREKLEADMYIV
-386 DRAAEAMR
+386 DRAVEAMK
-394 ENDVEPII
+394 ENGVEPII

-412 RLSFMGLPCP
+412 RLSFMGLLCP

-437 VCIQSMDKMVDII
+437 ICIQSMDKMVEII
-450 KTIVRKNN
+450 KSIVCKVN

>member
-1 MLAQGGQAAEYAAV
+1 M
-15 DFYCLM
+15 
-21 CYTYYVSAFCRL
+21 
-33 LNFRRVRQ
+33 
-41 NERIIIVR
+41 R

-66 SSETCPS
+66 NSQTCPS
-73 SPKELVLAEALVEE
+73 SAKELVLADELVEE
-87 LKQIGVAD
+87 LKAIGVAD
-95 AYVDKDGYVYGSIPA
+95 AHVDKDGYVYGSIPA
-110 TKGAENEKV
+110 TKGAENEKT

-133 GANIKPRIIKDYD
+133 GAGIKPRIINDYD

-153 EELGV
+153 EKLGV
-158 VMDTVTFPHLTNYV
+158 VMDTVTFPQLRNHV
-172 GKDLIVTDG
+172 GQDLIVTDG

-189 KAGVAEIMTAAAEI
+189 KAGIAEIMTAAAQI
-203 IAADAQAG
+203 IEDDKAC
-211 EGSAHGKIC
+211 EGNTDEHIAHGKIC

-227 EIGRGADRFDVEHY
+227 EIGRGADRFNVESF

-315 HLCGMNGDEENAY
+315 HLCGMSGDEENAY
-328 LDYIVRDHSMD
+328 LDYIVRDHNMD

-344 KAMLERITVYL
+344 KAMLEHITAYL
-355 NQKYGEGTV
+355 NTKYGAGTV
-364 NLNMKDS
+364 NLDMKDS
-371 YYNMREKLESDMYIV
+371 YYNMREKLEADLYIV
-386 DRAAEAMR
+386 DRAVEAMK
-394 ENDVEPII
+394 ENGVEPII

-412 RLSFMGLPCP
+412 RLSFMGLLCP

-437 VCIQSMDKMVDII
+437 ICIQSMDKMVEII
-450 KTIVRKNN
+450 KSIVCKVN

>member
-1 MLAQGGQAAEYAAV
+1 M
-15 DFYCLM
+15 
-21 CYTYYVSAFCRL
+21 
-33 LNFRRVRQ
+33 
-41 NERIIIVR
+41 R

-66 SSETCPS
+66 NSQTCPS
-73 SPKELVLAEALVEE
+73 SAKELVLADELVEE
-87 LKQIGVAD
+87 LKAIGVAD
-95 AYVDKDGYVYGSIPA
+95 AHVDKDGYVYGSIPA
-110 TKGAENEKV
+110 TKGAENEKT

-133 GANIKPRIIKDYD
+133 GADIKPRIINDYD

-153 EELGV
+153 EKLGV
-158 VMDTVTFPHLTNYV
+158 VMDTVTFPQLRNYV
-172 GKDLIVTDG
+172 GQDLIVTDG

-189 KAGVAEIMTAAAEI
+189 KAGIAEIMTAAAQI
-203 IAADAQAG
+203 IEADKAC
-211 EGSAHGKIC
+211 EGNTDEHIAHGKIC

-227 EIGRGADRFDVEHY
+227 EIGRGADRFNVESF

-315 HLCGMNGDEENAY
+315 HLCGMSGDEENAY
-328 LDYIVRDHSMD
+328 LDYIVRDHNMD

-344 KAMLERITVYL
+344 KAMLEHITAYL
-355 NQKYGEGTV
+355 NTKYGVGTV
-364 NLNMKDS
+364 NLDMKDS
-371 YYNMREKLESDMYIV
+371 YYNMREKLEADMYIV
-386 DRAAEAMR
+386 DRAVEAMK
-394 ENDVEPII
+394 ENGVEPII

-412 RLSFMGLPCP
+412 RLSFMGLLCP

-437 VCIQSMDKMVDII
+437 ICIQSMDKMVEII
-450 KTIVRKNN
+450 KSIVCKVN

>member
-1 MLAQGGQAAEYAAV
+1 M
-15 DFYCLM
+15 
-21 CYTYYVSAFCRL
+21 
-33 LNFRRVRQ
+33 
-41 NERIIIVR
+41 R

-66 SSETCPS
+66 NCQTCPS
-73 SPKELVLAEALVEE
+73 SAKELVLADELVED
-87 LKQIGVAD
+87 LKAIGVAD
-95 AYVDKDGYVYGSIPA
+95 AHVDKDGYVYGSIPA
-110 TKGAENEKV
+110 TKGAENEKT

-133 GANIKPRIIKDYD
+133 GADIKPRIINDYD

-153 EELGV
+153 EKLGV
-158 VMDTVTFPHLTNYV
+158 VMDTVTFPQLRNYV
-172 GKDLIVTDG
+172 GQDLIVTDG

-189 KAGVAEIMTAAAEI
+189 KAGIAEIMTAAAQI
-203 IAADAQAG
+203 IEADKAC
-211 EGSAHGKIC
+211 EGNTDEHIAHGKIC

-227 EIGRGADRFDVEHY
+227 EIGRGADRFNVESF

-315 HLCGMNGDEENAY
+315 HLCGMSGDEENAY
-328 LDYIVRDHSMD
+328 LDYIVRDHNMD

-344 KAMLERITVYL
+344 KAMLEHITAYL
-355 NQKYGEGTV
+355 NTKYGAGTV
-364 NLNMKDS
+364 NLDMKDS
-371 YYNMREKLESDMYIV
+371 YYNMREKLEADMYIV
-386 DRAAEAMR
+386 DRAVEAMK
-394 ENDVEPII
+394 ENGVEPII

-412 RLSFMGLPCP
+412 RLSFMGLLCP

-437 VCIQSMDKMVDII
+437 ICIQSMDKMVEII
-450 KTIVRKNN
+450 KSIVCKVN

>member
-1 MLAQGGQAAEYAAV
+1 M
-15 DFYCLM
+15 
-21 CYTYYVSAFCRL
+21 
-33 LNFRRVRQ
+33 
-41 NERIIIVR
+41 R

-54 LKYVSYETTSDE
+54 LKYVSYETKSDE
-66 SSETCPS
+66 NSETCPS
-73 SPKELVLAEALVEE
+73 SAKELVLADELVEE
-87 LKQIGVAD
+87 LKAIGVAD
-95 AYVDKDGYVYGSIPA
+95 AHVDKDGYVYGSIPA
-110 TKGAENEKV
+110 TKGAENEKT

-133 GANIKPRIIKDYD
+133 GADIKPRIINDYD

-153 EELGV
+153 EKLGV
-158 VMDTVTFPHLTNYV
+158 VMDTVTFPHLRNYV
-172 GKDLIVTDG
+172 GQDLIVTDG

-189 KAGVAEIMTAAAEI
+189 KAGIAEIMTAAAQI
-203 IAADAQAG
+203 IEADKAC
-211 EGSAHGKIC
+211 EGNTDEHTAHGKIC

-227 EIGRGADRFDVEHY
+227 EIGRGADRFNVEKF

-315 HLCGMNGDEENAY
+315 HLCGMSGDEENAY
-328 LDYIVRDHSMD
+328 LDYIVRDHNMD

-344 KAMLERITVYL
+344 KAMLEHITAYL
-355 NQKYGEGTV
+355 NTKYGAGTV
-364 NLNMKDS
+364 NLDMKDS
-371 YYNMREKLESDMYIV
+371 YYNMREKLEADMYIV
-386 DRAAEAMR
+386 DRAVEAMK

-412 RLSFMGLPCP
+412 RLSFMGLLCP

-437 VCIQSMDKMVDII
+437 ICIQSMDKMVEII
-450 KTIVRKNN
+450 KSIVCKVN

>member
-1 MLAQGGQAAEYAAV
+1 M
-15 DFYCLM
+15 
-21 CYTYYVSAFCRL
+21 
-33 LNFRRVRQ
+33 
-41 NERIIIVR
+41 R

-66 SSETCPS
+66 NSQTCPS
-73 SPKELVLAEALVEE
+73 SAKELVLADELVEE
-87 LKQIGVAD
+87 LKAIGVAD
-95 AYVDKDGYVYGSIPA
+95 AHVDKDGYVYGSIPA
-110 TKGAENEKV
+110 TKGAENEKT

-133 GANIKPRIIKDYD
+133 GADIKPRIINDYD

-153 EELGV
+153 EKLGV
-158 VMDTVTFPHLTNYV
+158 VMDTVTFPQLRNYV
-172 GKDLIVTDG
+172 GQDLIVTDG

-189 KAGVAEIMTAAAEI
+189 KAGIAEIMTAAAQI
-203 IAADAQAG
+203 IEADKAC
-211 EGSAHGKIC
+211 EGNTDEHIAHGKIC

-227 EIGRGADRFDVEHY
+227 EIGRGADRFNVESF

-250 GGMLGEIEFENFNA
+250 GGMLWEIEFENFNA

-315 HLCGMNGDEENAY
+315 HLCGMSGDEENAY
-328 LDYIVRDHSMD
+328 LDYIVRDHNMD

-344 KAMLERITVYL
+344 KAMLEHITAYL
-355 NQKYGEGTV
+355 NTKYGAGTV
-364 NLNMKDS
+364 NLDMKDS
-371 YYNMREKLESDMYIV
+371 YYNMREKLEADMYIV
-386 DRAAEAMR
+386 DRAVEAMK
-394 ENDVEPII
+394 ENGVEPII

-412 RLSFMGLPCP
+412 RLSFMGLLCP

-437 VCIQSMDKMVDII
+437 ICIQSMDKMVEII
-450 KTIVRKNN
+450 KSIVCKVN

>member
-1 MLAQGGQAAEYAAV
+1 M
-15 DFYCLM
+15 
-21 CYTYYVSAFCRL
+21 
-33 LNFRRVRQ
+33 
-41 NERIIIVR
+41 R

-66 SSETCPS
+66 NSQTCPS
-73 SPKELVLAEALVEE
+73 SAKELVLADELVED
-87 LKQIGVAD
+87 LKAIGVAD
-95 AYVDKDGYVYGSIPA
+95 AHVDKDGYVYGSIPA
-110 TKGAENEKV
+110 TKGAENEKT

-133 GANIKPRIIKDYD
+133 GADIKPRIINDYD

-153 EELGV
+153 EKLGV
-158 VMDTVTFPHLTNYV
+158 VMDTVTFPQLRNYV
-172 GKDLIVTDG
+172 GQDLIVTDG

-189 KAGVAEIMTAAAEI
+189 KAGIAESMTAAAQI
-203 IAADAQAG
+203 IEADKAC
-211 EGSAHGKIC
+211 EGNTDEHIAHGKIC

-227 EIGRGADRFDVEHY
+227 EIGRGADRFNVESF

-315 HLCGMNGDEENAY
+315 HLCGMSGDEENAY
-328 LDYIVRDHSMD
+328 LDYIVRDHNMD

-344 KAMLERITVYL
+344 KAMLEHITAYL
-355 NQKYGEGTV
+355 NTKYGAGTV
-364 NLNMKDS
+364 NLDMKDS
-371 YYNMREKLESDMYIV
+371 YYNMREKLEADMYIV
-386 DRAAEAMR
+386 DRAVEAMK
-394 ENDVEPII
+394 ENGVEPII

-412 RLSFMGLPCP
+412 RLSFMGLLCP

-437 VCIQSMDKMVDII
+437 ICIQSMDKMVEII
-450 KTIVRKNN
+450 KSIVCKVN

>member
-1 MLAQGGQAAEYAAV
+1 M
-15 DFYCLM
+15 
-21 CYTYYVSAFCRL
+21 
-33 LNFRRVRQ
+33 
-41 NERIIIVR
+41 R

-66 SSETCPS
+66 NSQTCPS
-73 SPKELVLAEALVEE
+73 SAKELVLADELVEQ
-87 LKQIGVAD
+87 LKAIGVAD
-95 AYVDKDGYVYGSIPA
+95 AHVDKDGYVYGSIPA
-110 TKGAENEKV
+110 TKGAENEKT

-133 GANIKPRIIKDYD
+133 GADIKPRIINDYD

-153 EELGV
+153 EKLGV
-158 VMDTVTFPHLTNYV
+158 VMDTVTFPQLRNYV
-172 GKDLIVTDG
+172 GQDLIVTDG

-189 KAGVAEIMTAAAEI
+189 KAGIAEIMTAAAQI
-203 IAADAQAG
+203 IEADKAC
-211 EGSAHGKIC
+211 EGNTDEHIAHGKIC

-227 EIGRGADRFDVEHY
+227 EIGRGADRFNVESF

-315 HLCGMNGDEENAY
+315 HLCGMSGDEENAY
-328 LDYIVRDHSMD
+328 LDYIVRDHNMD

-344 KAMLERITVYL
+344 KAMLEHITAYL
-355 NQKYGEGTV
+355 NTKYGAGTV
-364 NLNMKDS
+364 NLDMKDS
-371 YYNMREKLESDMYIV
+371 YYNMREKLEADMYIV
-386 DRAAEAMR
+386 DRAVEAMK
-394 ENDVEPII
+394 ENGVEPII

-412 RLSFMGLPCP
+412 RLSFMGLLCP

-437 VCIQSMDKMVDII
+437 ICIQSMDKMVEII
-450 KTIVRKNN
+450 KSIVCKVN

>member
-1 MLAQGGQAAEYAAV
+1 M
-15 DFYCLM
+15 
-21 CYTYYVSAFCRL
+21 
-33 LNFRRVRQ
+33 
-41 NERIIIVR
+41 R
-49 AYERL
+49 AYECL

-66 SSETCPS
+66 NSQTCPS
-73 SPKELVLAEALVEE
+73 SAKELVLADELVEE
-87 LKQIGVAD
+87 LKAIGVAD
-95 AYVDKDGYVYGSIPA
+95 AHVDKDGYVYGSIPA
-110 TKGAENEKV
+110 TKGAENEKT

-133 GANIKPRIIKDYD
+133 GAGIKPRIINDYD

-153 EELGV
+153 EKLGV
-158 VMDTVTFPHLTNYV
+158 VMDTVTFPQLRNYV
-172 GKDLIVTDG
+172 GQDLIVTDG

-189 KAGVAEIMTAAAEI
+189 KAGIAEIMTAAAQI
-203 IAADAQAG
+203 IEDDKAC
-211 EGSAHGKIC
+211 EGNTDEHIAHGKIC

-227 EIGRGADRFDVEHY
+227 EIGRGADRFNVESF

-315 HLCGMNGDEENAY
+315 HLCGMSGDEENAY
-328 LDYIVRDHSMD
+328 LDYIVRDHNMD

-344 KAMLERITVYL
+344 KAMLEHITAYL
-355 NQKYGEGTV
+355 NTKYGAGTV
-364 NLNMKDS
+364 NLDMKDS
-371 YYNMREKLESDMYIV
+371 YYNMREKLEADLYIV
-386 DRAAEAMR
+386 DRAVEAMK
-394 ENDVEPII
+394 ENGVEPII

-412 RLSFMGLPCP
+412 RLSFMGLLCP

-437 VCIQSMDKMVDII
+437 ICIQSMDKMVEII
-450 KTIVRKNN
+450 KSIVCKVN

>member
-1 MLAQGGQAAEYAAV
+1 M
-15 DFYCLM
+15 
-21 CYTYYVSAFCRL
+21 
-33 LNFRRVRQ
+33 
-41 NERIIIVR
+41 R

-66 SSETCPS
+66 NSQTCPS
-73 SPKELVLAEALVEE
+73 SAKELVLADELVED
-87 LKQIGVAD
+87 LKAIGVAD
-95 AYVDKDGYVYGSIPA
+95 AHVDKDGYVYGSIPA
-110 TKGAENEKV
+110 TKGAENEKT

-133 GANIKPRIIKDYD
+133 GADIKPRIINDYD

-153 EELGV
+153 EKLGV
-158 VMDTVTFPHLTNYV
+158 VMDTVTFPQLRNYV
-172 GKDLIVTDG
+172 GQDLIVTDG

-189 KAGVAEIMTAAAEI
+189 KAGIAEIMTAAAQI
-203 IAADAQAG
+203 IEADKAC
-211 EGSAHGKIC
+211 EGNTDEHIAHGKIC

-227 EIGRGADRFDVEHY
+227 EIGRGADRFNVESF

-315 HLCGMNGDEENAY
+315 HLCGMSGDEENAY
-328 LDYIVRDHSMD
+328 LDYIVRDHNMD

-344 KAMLERITVYL
+344 KAMLEHITAYL
-355 NQKYGEGTV
+355 NTKYGAGTV
-364 NLNMKDS
+364 NLDMKDS
-371 YYNMREKLESDMYIV
+371 YYNMREKLEADLYIV
-386 DRAAEAMR
+386 DRAVEAMK
-394 ENDVEPII
+394 ENGVEPII

-412 RLSFMGLPCP
+412 RLSFMGLLCP

-437 VCIQSMDKMVDII
+437 ICIQSMDKMVEII
-450 KTIVRKNN
+450 KSIVCKVN

>member
-1 MLAQGGQAAEYAAV
+1 M
-15 DFYCLM
+15 
-21 CYTYYVSAFCRL
+21 
-33 LNFRRVRQ
+33 
-41 NERIIIVR
+41 R

-66 SSETCPS
+66 NSQTCPS
-73 SPKELVLAEALVEE
+73 SAKELVLADELVEE
-87 LKQIGVAD
+87 LKAIGVAD
-95 AYVDKDGYVYGSIPA
+95 AHVDKDGYVYGSIPA
-110 TKGAENEKV
+110 TKGAENEKT

-133 GANIKPRIIKDYD
+133 GADIKPRIINDYD

-153 EELGV
+153 EKLGV
-158 VMDTVTFPHLTNYV
+158 VMDTVTFPQLRNYV
-172 GKDLIVTDG
+172 GQDLIVTDG

-189 KAGVAEIMTAAAEI
+189 KAGIAEIMTAAAQI
-203 IAADAQAG
+203 IEADKAC
-211 EGSAHGKIC
+211 EGNTDEHIAHGKIC

-227 EIGRGADRFDVEHY
+227 EIGRGADRFNVESF

-315 HLCGMNGDEENAY
+315 HLCGMSGDEENAY
-328 LDYIVRDHSMD
+328 LDYIVRDHNMD

-344 KAMLERITVYL
+344 KAMLEHITAYL
-355 NQKYGEGTV
+355 NTKYGAGTV
-364 NLNMKDS
+364 NLDMKDS
-371 YYNMREKLESDMYIV
+371 YYNMREKLEADMYIV
-386 DRAAEAMR
+386 DRAVEAMK
-394 ENDVEPII
+394 ENGVEPVI

-412 RLSFMGLPCP
+412 RLSFMGLLCP

-437 VCIQSMDKMVDII
+437 ICIQSMDKMVEII
-450 KTIVRKNN
+450 KSIVCKVN

>member
-1 MLAQGGQAAEYAAV
+1 M
-15 DFYCLM
+15 
-21 CYTYYVSAFCRL
+21 
-33 LNFRRVRQ
+33 
-41 NERIIIVR
+41 R

-66 SSETCPS
+66 NSQTCPS
-73 SPKELVLAEALVEE
+73 SAKELVLADELVEE
-87 LKQIGVAD
+87 LKAIGVAD
-95 AYVDKDGYVYGSIPA
+95 AHVDKDGYVYGSIPA
-110 TKGAENEKV
+110 TKGAENEKT

-133 GANIKPRIIKDYD
+133 GADIKPRIINDYD

-153 EELGV
+153 EKLGV
-158 VMDTVTFPHLTNYV
+158 VMDTVTFPQLRNYV
-172 GKDLIVTDG
+172 GQDLIVTDG

-189 KAGVAEIMTAAAEI
+189 KAGIAEIMTAAAQI
-203 IAADAQAG
+203 IEADKDC
-211 EGSAHGKIC
+211 EGNTDEHIAHGKIC

-227 EIGRGADRFDVEHY
+227 EIGRGADRFNVESF

-315 HLCGMNGDEENAY
+315 HLCGMSGDEENAY
-328 LDYIVRDHSMD
+328 LDYIVRDHNMD

-344 KAMLERITVYL
+344 KAMLEHITAYL
-355 NQKYGEGTV
+355 NTKYGAGTV
-364 NLNMKDS
+364 NLDMKDS
-371 YYNMREKLESDMYIV
+371 YYNMREKLEADMYIV
-386 DRAAEAMR
+386 DRAVEAMR
-394 ENDVEPII
+394 ENGVEPII

-412 RLSFMGLPCP
+412 RLSFMGLLCP

-437 VCIQSMDKMVDII
+437 ICIQSMDKMVEII
-450 KTIVRKNN
+450 KSIVCKVN

>member
-1 MLAQGGQAAEYAAV
+1 M
-15 DFYCLM
+15 
-21 CYTYYVSAFCRL
+21 
-33 LNFRRVRQ
+33 
-41 NERIIIVR
+41 R

-66 SSETCPS
+66 SSESCPS
-73 SPKELVLAEALVEE
+73 SDKELVLANVIVEE
-87 LKQIGVAD
+87 LKEIGVAD
-95 AYVDKDGYVYGSIPA
+95 AHVDADGYVYGSIPA
-110 TKGAENEKV
+110 SAGAEDEKV

-133 GANIKPRIIKDYD
+133 GANIKPRIVSDYD

-153 EELGV
+153 EKLGV
-158 VMDTVTFPHLTNYV
+158 VMDTVTFPNLRNYV
-172 GKDLIVTDG
+172 GQDLIVTDG

-203 IAADAQAG
+203 IAADKS
-211 EGSAHGKIC
+211 GSGSRHGKIC

-227 EIGRGADRFDVEHY
+227 EIGRGADRFDVGHF

-285 KNASL
+285 KNAAL
-290 LAMEFN
+290 VAMEFN
-296 SMLPPAEIP
+296 SMLPAAETP
-305 AHTEGYEGFF
+305 AHTEGYEGFY
-315 HLCGMNGDEENAY
+315 HLCAMNGDEENAC
-328 LDYIVRDHSMD
+328 LDYIVRDHDMD
-339 KFLER
+339 KFLGR
-344 KAMLERITVYL
+344 KAVMEKITAYL
-355 NQKYGEGTV
+355 NDKYGEGTIT
-364 NLNMKDS
+364 LDMKDS
-371 YYNMREKLESDMYIV
+371 YYNMREKLENDMYIV
-386 DRAAEAMR
+386 DRAVEAMK
-394 ENDVEPII
+394 ENGVEPII

-412 RLSFMGLPCP
+412 RLSYMGLPCP

-450 KTIVRKNN
+450 KTILTNVN

>member
-1 MLAQGGQAAEYAAV
+1 M
-15 DFYCLM
+15 
-21 CYTYYVSAFCRL
+21 
-33 LNFRRVRQ
+33 
-41 NERIIIVR
+41 R

-66 SSETCPS
+66 NSQTCPS
-73 SPKELVLAEALVEE
+73 SAKELVLADELVEE
-87 LKQIGVAD
+87 LKAIGVAD
-95 AYVDKDGYVYGSIPA
+95 AHVDKDGYVYGSIPA
-110 TKGAENEKV
+110 TKGAENEKT

-133 GANIKPRIIKDYD
+133 GAGIKPRIINDYD

-153 EELGV
+153 EKLGV
-158 VMDTVTFPHLTNYV
+158 VMDTVTFPHLRNYV
-172 GKDLIVTDG
+172 GQDLIVTDG

-189 KAGVAEIMTAAAEI
+189 KAGIAEIMTAAAQI
-203 IAADAQAG
+203 IEADKAC
-211 EGSAHGKIC
+211 EGNTDEHIAHGKIC

-227 EIGRGADRFDVEHY
+227 EIGRGADRFNVEKF

-315 HLCGMNGDEENAY
+315 HLCGMSGDEENAY
-328 LDYIVRDHSMD
+328 LDYIVRDHNMD

-344 KAMLERITVYL
+344 KAMLEHITAYL
-355 NQKYGEGTV
+355 NTKYGAGTV
-364 NLNMKDS
+364 NLDMKDS
-371 YYNMREKLESDMYIV
+371 YYNMREKLEADMYIV
-386 DRAAEAMR
+386 DRAVEAMK
-394 ENDVEPII
+394 ENGVEPII

-412 RLSFMGLPCP
+412 RLSFMGLLCP

-437 VCIQSMDKMVDII
+437 ICIQSMDKMVEII
-450 KTIVRKNN
+450 KSIVCKVN

>member
-1 MLAQGGQAAEYAAV
+1 M
-15 DFYCLM
+15 
-21 CYTYYVSAFCRL
+21 
-33 LNFRRVRQ
+33 
-41 NERIIIVR
+41 R

-66 SSETCPS
+66 NSQTCPS
-73 SPKELVLAEALVEE
+73 SAKELVLADELVEE
-87 LKQIGVAD
+87 LKAIGVAD
-95 AYVDKDGYVYGSIPA
+95 AHVDKDGYVYGSIPA
-110 TKGAENEKV
+110 TKGAENEKT
-119 IGLIAHMDTAPAMS
+119 IDLIAHMDTAPAMS
-133 GANIKPRIIKDYD
+133 GADIKPRIINDYD

-153 EELGV
+153 EKLGV
-158 VMDTVTFPHLTNYV
+158 VMDTVTFPQLRNYV
-172 GKDLIVTDG
+172 GQDLIVTDG

-189 KAGVAEIMTAAAEI
+189 KAGIAEIMTAAAQI
-203 IAADAQAG
+203 IEADKAC
-211 EGSAHGKIC
+211 EGNTDEHIAHGKIC

-227 EIGRGADRFDVEHY
+227 EIGRGADRFNVESF

-315 HLCGMNGDEENAY
+315 HLCGMSGDEENAY
-328 LDYIVRDHSMD
+328 LDYIVRDHNMD

-344 KAMLERITVYL
+344 KAMLEHITAYL
-355 NQKYGEGTV
+355 NTKYGAGTV
-364 NLNMKDS
+364 NLDMKDS
-371 YYNMREKLESDMYIV
+371 YYNMREKLEADMYIV
-386 DRAAEAMR
+386 DRAVEAMR
-394 ENDVEPII
+394 ENGVEPII

-412 RLSFMGLPCP
+412 RLSFMGLLCP

-437 VCIQSMDKMVDII
+437 ICIQSMDKMVEII
-450 KTIVRKNN
+450 KSIVCKVN

>member
-1 MLAQGGQAAEYAAV
+1 M
-15 DFYCLM
+15 
-21 CYTYYVSAFCRL
+21 
-33 LNFRRVRQ
+33 
-41 NERIIIVR
+41 R

-66 SSETCPS
+66 NSQTCPS
-73 SPKELVLAEALVEE
+73 SAKELVLADELVEE
-87 LKQIGVAD
+87 LKAIGVAD
-95 AYVDKDGYVYGSIPA
+95 AHVDKDGYVYGSIPA
-110 TKGAENEKV
+110 TKGAENEKT

-133 GANIKPRIIKDYD
+133 GAGIKPRIINDYD

-153 EELGV
+153 EKLGV
-158 VMDTVTFPHLTNYV
+158 VMDTVTFPQLRNYV
-172 GKDLIVTDG
+172 GQDLIVTDG

-189 KAGVAEIMTAAAEI
+189 KAGIAEIMTAAAQI
-203 IAADAQAG
+203 IEADKAC
-211 EGSAHGKIC
+211 EGNTDEHTAHGKIC

-227 EIGRGADRFDVEHY
+227 EIGRGADRFNVEKF

-315 HLCGMNGDEENAY
+315 HLCGMSGDEENAY
-328 LDYIVRDHSMD
+328 LDYIVRDHNMD

-344 KAMLERITVYL
+344 KAMLEHITAYL
-355 NQKYGEGTV
+355 NTKYGAGTV
-364 NLNMKDS
+364 NLDMKDS
-371 YYNMREKLESDMYIV
+371 YYNMREKLEADMYIV
-386 DRAAEAMR
+386 DRAVEAMK
-394 ENDVEPII
+394 ENGVEPII

-412 RLSFMGLPCP
+412 RLSFMGLLCP

-437 VCIQSMDKMVDII
+437 ICIQSMDKMVEII
-450 KTIVRKNN
+450 KSIVCKVN